1 MNLNSHEICRE
12 WKTHDATSYI
22 FPHKWGSS
30 NIFSIGLSILAKLLW
45 AFTKSLFTCVPKRVI
60 IHLNSYGGNNYEIHT
75 RSLTKMQSTKI
86 IEIMSWAH
94 IERHTMESFQWKLT
108 VSSMVIMKNCQW
120 WLLFL
125 LLEEYYSWFHN
136 VEIVARTWRGKSRI
150 GYMKLVLGLT
160 LITGPGVF
168 FDPEGT

>member
-30 NIFSIGLSILAKLLW
+30 NIFSIGLSKITLGIHKISIYVCSKESNDPPKFLW
-45 AFTKSLFTCVPKRVI
+45 
-60 IHLNSYGGNNYEIHT
+60 GNHYEIHT